1 MIVNAP
7 AWGRNCFSC
16 YWFLCAVHRI
26 LVVPVKVKY
35 KLLASSRAVS
45 RNEGAAIF
53 GVKLVSGRRRF
64 SSIQD

>member
-7 AWGRNCFSC
+7 AWGRTCFSC
-16 YWFLCAVHRI
+16 YWVLCAVHRI
-26 LVVPVKVKY
+26 LVVVKVKY
-35 KLLASSRAVS
+35 KLLASSSRAVS
-45 RNEGAAIF
+45 RNEGAVNF